1 MGRAAPADEVGAVRG
16 AWIAT
21 AAVAAVAVVAV
32 LVVARGGTTR
42 GLTPT
47 APVSVQASFDRTL
60 VGFGDRVTARVVV
73 LLDPNAVDPSR
84 LDLQESLAPLEQLGP
99 TRVTRTARGR
109 VVAVTYDADA
119 VCMSEACV
127 SPRGRQLIRLPAVRA
142 SVGTTSVDASWP
154 ALDVRGRVA
163 ASDLGR
169 KNPPLQADV
178 TPPRVGYR
186 IAPAPLAVTLE
197 LVAALLAA
205 AGIAL
210 GGWYASTLYRA
221 RLRRTVP
228 LTEIERALLLA
239 REAESRPPP
248 DRRRAL
254 GLLARLLRNER
265 LAGTARDLAWSAPAP
280 SPDDL
285 SELVTQVE
293 HEVNGR

>member
-1 MGRAAPADEVGAVRG
+1 
-16 AWIAT
+16 
-21 AAVAAVAVVAV
+21 
-32 LVVARGGTTR
+32 
-42 GLTPT
+42 
-47 APVSVQASFDRTL
+47 
-60 VGFGDRVTARVVV
+60 
-73 LLDPNAVDPSR
+73 
-84 LDLQESLAPLEQLGP
+84 
-99 TRVTRTARGR
+99 
-109 VVAVTYDADA
+109 
-119 VCMSEACV
+119 
-127 SPRGRQLIRLPAVRA
+127 
-142 SVGTTSVDASWP
+142 VDASWP

-163 ASDLGR
+163 AADLGR

-178 TPPRVGYR
+178 TPPHVGYR
-186 IAPAPLAVTLE
+186 IAPVPLAVTLE

-205 AGIAL
+205 AGVAL
-210 GGWYASTLYRA
+210 GGWYAAALYRG

-254 GLLARLLRNER
+254 GLLARLLGNER